1 MDVTIY
7 YVDGTITKLEDL
19 DNAVYDDQSKMFILV
34 DSRVT
39 TYIPREQVMIFKKR
53 A

>member
-19 DNAVYDDQSKMFILV
+19 DNAVYDDHSEMFILV
-34 DSRVT
+34 DGRVT

-53 A
+53 E